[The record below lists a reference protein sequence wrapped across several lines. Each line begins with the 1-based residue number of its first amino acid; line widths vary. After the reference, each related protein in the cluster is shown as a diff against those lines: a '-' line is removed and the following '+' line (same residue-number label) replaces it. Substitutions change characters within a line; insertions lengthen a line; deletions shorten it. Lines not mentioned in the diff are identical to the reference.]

1 MFLTKENLLKLARAY
16 SQLPILVEVAQKK
29 AEIDV
34 LQTVISEEQ
43 RARLNQKIRLAWNFH
58 SNVIEGNTL
67 DYGQTTAFLMHGYTA
82 KGKPFRDY
90 VDIKGHNEIMQAIIE
105 LAKNPDLQLTQRDL
119 REYHSVL
126 LVENYEVKT
135 ESITGVSTTKRIK
148 TGEYK
153 SLPNHVRTQTGEIHH
168 YALPEDVPPMMSD
181 LLDFYHEAKR
191 DNTIHPLVIAA
202 LFHYQFVAIHPFDD
216 GNGRMSRLLMNLI
229 LMQHHYQPV
238 IIRSEK
244 EAKNYYYF
252 ALSDADNG
260 NHETFINLIAEYELA
275 ACDLFIKAAHNQS
288 IEDPDDIERE
298 FALLEQSLKTQEDYI
313 AKTFSV
319 ENAKNVYN
327 TSIIKALERLRDFQK
342 KRIPLFMELGFGIN
356 VWNNLMSN
364 ELAFDSICLD
374 DGDIRNNPTCIFQF
388 RKYKHATNSFG
399 FDLIVDLNFQETH
412 FIFSMAIE
420 NLKPFYSS
428 KHKYADTFTNTIID
442 NIYQAAG
449 KAIIN
454 TIKSLLE
461 NPNYIKEQYD
471 LENYKE
477 DDLPF

>member
-16 SQLPILVEVAQKK
+16 SQLPILAEVAQKK
-29 AEIDV
+29 AEIDA

-43 RARLNQKIRLAWNFH
+43 RARLNQKIRLDWNFH
-58 SNVIEGNTL
+58 SNCIEGNSLTL
-67 DYGQTTAFLMHGYTA
+67 GQTTAFIMYGLTA
-82 KGKPFRDY
+82 SGKPFKDY
-90 VDIKGHNEIMQAIIE
+90 IDIKNHNELLNWVIQWSKDSNNVLSETAIRDMHTLLMGENFTMQVHTSQGQINKTYQSGAY
-105 LAKNPDLQLTQRDL
+105 KTQT
-119 REYHSVL
+119 
-126 LVENYEVKT
+126 NQT
-135 ESITGVSTTKRIK
+135 ITV
-148 TGEYK
+148 TGE
-153 SLPNHVRTQTGEIHH
+153 TH
-168 YALPEDVPPMMSD
+168 YYATAEDTPYLMAE
-181 LLDFYHEAKR
+181 LLAFYHDAINSS
-191 DNTIHPLVIAA
+191 DINTLVVAA
-202 LFHYQFVAIHPFDD
+202 LFHYQFVSIHPFPD
-216 GNGRMSRLLMNLI
+216 GNGRLVRLLMNLI
-229 LMQHHYQPV
+229 LMQQKYQPV
-238 IIRSEK
+238 IVRSNPEQK
-244 EAKNYYYF
+244 TAYF
-252 ALSDADNG
+252 TALQKA
-260 NHETFINLIAEYELA
+260 HTEEYETFINLIAEYELA

-327 TSIIKALERLRDFQK
+327 TFIIKALECLRDFQK